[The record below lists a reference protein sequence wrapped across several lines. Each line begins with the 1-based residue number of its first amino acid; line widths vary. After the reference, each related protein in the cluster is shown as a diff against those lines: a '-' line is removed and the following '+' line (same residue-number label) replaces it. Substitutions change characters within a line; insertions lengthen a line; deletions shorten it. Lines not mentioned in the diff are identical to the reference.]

1 MRRSAVLLLCL
12 WLAGCAGG
20 DGGAGPAEPLT
31 PPPTYAEVA
40 GAHNARVGRVPRLW
54 ARIATTVWYPDE
66 DGKEREEQF
75 EGHLQVI
82 RPDRVSLSFS
92 KVGDEYAALGCNAES
107 YWWVERIDEP
117 RALVGT
123 HEKATP
129 ERMRELG
136 IPVYPLDLIELL
148 GVTELPES
156 GEEPRW
162 SEGQVE
168 VRAPVRSGTKRMLLD
183 ARTLEPTRVEIL
195 DGTGQVLVWSSLER
209 YRDVDTPAV
218 GDEPRVPGDAW
229 MHLDD
234 AGVRARIR
242 ISEPEARESRPTD
255 AAFDL
260 SRKLRAYMV
269 RPANI
274 TSLDEVKPGVP

>member
-1 MRRSAVLLLCL
+1 MLLSCL
-12 WLAGCAGG
+12 VLAGCAGR
-20 DGGAGPAEPLT
+20 DGESGPTEPLG
-31 PPPTYAEVA
+31 PPPTYEAVA
-40 GAHNARVGRVPRLW
+40 GAHNARVARVPRLW

-107 YWWVERIDEP
+107 YWWVERIEEP

-123 HEKATP
+123 HAKATP

-156 GEEPRW
+156 GDEPRW
-162 SEGQVE
+162 SEGLVE
-168 VRAPVRSGTKRMLLD
+168 VRVPVRSGTKRMLLD
-183 ARTLEPTRVEIL
+183 ARTLEPARVEIL
-195 DGTGQVLVWSSLER
+195 DEAGRVLVWSELER
-209 YRDVDTPAV
+209 YREVDTPSL

-229 MHLDD
+229 MYLDD

-242 ISEPEARESRPTD
+242 ISEPEAREERPTE

-260 SRKLRAYMV
+260 ARKLRAYMV

-274 TSLDEVKPGVP
+274 TSLDDVKTGAP